1 MLVMH
6 HNDYL
11 LICSTEWP
19 SDCPYCLSLLLS
31 PLSSHF
37 NIKSILI
44 AEFATCLQ
52 YDTSIL
58 PFQFVHLVAH
68 VFEFSEIPFWAES
81 FAVHGANC
89 ICLETE
95 QHAEIQ

>member
-1 MLVMH
+1 MNH
-6 HNDYL
+6 DDYL
-11 LICSTEWP
+11 LICSTEWR
-19 SDCPYCLSLLLS
+19 SDCPYCLSLPHS

-44 AEFATCLQ
+44 TEFSACLQ

-58 PFQFVHLVAH
+58 PFQFVHLVAL

-81 FAVHGANC
+81 FAVHRAN
-89 ICLETE
+89 
-95 QHAEIQ
+95 